1 MVNYNI
7 ENGKVVI
14 TDRDLA
20 KYIEYREEQVARL
33 QDLQTTLDSLI
44 KQERQSIDELIH
56 LQYEIWALHE

>member
-20 KYIEYREEQVARL
+20 EYIEYRKEQVARL

-56 LQYEIWALHE
+56 LQYEVWALHE

>member
-20 KYIEYREEQVARL
+20 EYIEYREEQVARL

-56 LQYEIWALHE
+56 LQYEVWALHE

>member
-20 KYIEYREEQVARL
+20 EYIEYRNEQVARL

-56 LQYEIWALHE
+56 LQYEVWALHE